1 MLSLPSSLSDAAII
15 ARSSEAGFP
24 KAEVREIHASLED
37 VFVKLTE
44 DAARA
49 FSERGSVMWLSFYA
63 VFRKELLH
71 LTRDTGTVRLV
82 LFIPIMQ
89 LFLFGYIDQTVHDVP
104 TVVVNQDRSAE
115 SRLFM
120 DGMRAS
126 KTFKI
131 VAVTTSPEVARAQ
144 IREGKTR
151 VGVVIPPNFH
161 KNRIGKDP
169 AQVLVLID
177 GSDSTVSSQALA
189 SINGLVA
196 QDNLAK
202 LRNVG
207 SALAAQPVILF
218 NPEGRTANYII
229 PGLVAVL
236 LMMVGV
242 MLSASSIVRERE
254 KGTFEQLLV
263 TPIDPIGLVLGKLLP
278 YLAFGLVEAS
288 LVLALMRFVFDVP
301 IRGNL
306 LFLLVMSVVYLLPL
320 LGIGLLISTRASTQM
335 EAQQLAQSLLLPA
348 IFLSGYIFPFDGLP
362 VFLKFVGSL
371 FPTTYMIRIM
381 RGVILR
387 DASPIDL
394 WPEVAVLVGMSVLFV
409 TLAAR
414 SVRKVAQ

>member
-1 MLSLPSSLSDAAII
+1 
-15 ARSSEAGFP
+15 
-24 KAEVREIHASLED
+24 
-37 VFVKLTE
+37 
-44 DAARA
+44 
-49 FSERGSVMWLSFYA
+49 MWLSFYA

-89 LFLFGYIDQTVHDVP
+89 LFLFGFIDQTVHDVP
-104 TVVVNQDRSAE
+104 TVVVDQDRTAE

-120 DGMRAS
+120 DEMRAS

-131 VAVTTSPEVARAQ
+131 IAITSSPEEARAE
-144 IREGKTR
+144 IREGKAK
-151 VGVVIPPNFH
+151 VGVVIPPDFH
-161 KNRIGKDP
+161 KNRVRKDQ

-189 SINGLVA
+189 SVNGLVA
-196 QDNLAK
+196 QDNLASVQ
-202 LRNVG
+202 NIG
-207 SALAAQPVILF
+207 APLAAQPVILF

-229 PGLVAVL
+229 PGLIAVL

-242 MLSASSIVRERE
+242 VLSASSIVRERE

-263 TPIDPIGLVLGKLLP
+263 TPIDPVGLVLGKLLP

-288 LVLALMRFVFDVP
+288 LVLLLMRFAFAVP

-306 LFLLVMSVVYLLPL
+306 LFLFGMCVLYLFPL
-320 LGIGLLISTRASTQM
+320 LAMGLLISTRANTQM
-335 EAQQLAQSLLLPA
+335 EAQQMAQSLFLPA

-362 VFLKFVGSL
+362 VFLKVIGSL

-387 DASPIDL
+387 NASIVDM
-394 WPEVAVLVGMSVLFV
+394 WPDVAVLVGMSVLFV
-409 TLAAR
+409 ALAAR
-414 SVRKVAQ
+414 SVHKVAQ